1 MKYLAVSLATAFA
14 VLIPVRAE
22 GLTYVINWPSG
33 LNLGEAT
40 LTSTQKKDPAD
51 DHSSSKAGGPWS
63 FSLDLDASVPG
74 FAIRDHYES
83 RSDAGFCA
91 AELQK
96 SVAHGSKKSE
106 EKITFDQHN
115 HSASRES
122 GHGGGK
128 TEVEIP
134 ACARD
139 PLTFLEFARRELAQG
154 RMAPQQPVIFGS
166 AYQVRMVFSGTQQI
180 SVGGKRMDADK
191 IQASVK
197 GPASDFT
204 VDLYFARDA
213 VRTPVM
219 ARIPLPLGA
228 FTVELMP

>member
-1 MKYLAVSLATAFA
+1 MKFPAAKTV
-14 VLIPVRAE
+14 VLWCSAALVARAE
-22 GLTYVINWPSG
+22 GLSYVINWPSG

-40 LTSTQKKDPAD
+40 LTSVQKKDPAG
-51 DHSSSKAGGPWS
+51 SKAGGGWN

-83 RSDAGFCA
+83 SSDAAFCA
-91 AELQK
+91 EELEK
-96 SVAHGSKKSE
+96 KVAHGSKKSD
-106 EKITFDQHN
+106 EKMAFDQRN
-115 HSASRES
+115 HSATRET

-128 TEVEIP
+128 TEIQIP

-154 RMAPQQPVIFGS
+154 RVAPQQPVIFGS
-166 AYQVRMVFSGTQQI
+166 AYQIRLVFSGTQQI
-180 SVGGKRMDADK
+180 SVGGKKMDADK
-191 IQASVK
+191 IQANIK
-197 GPASDFT
+197 GPASDLT
-204 VDLYFARDA
+204 VELFFARDA

-219 ARIPLPLGA
+219 ARLPLPLGA

>member
-1 MKYLAVSLATAFA
+1 MKYLAVSLAAAFA

-40 LTSTQKKDPAD
+40 LTATQKKDPAD
-51 DHSSSKAGGPWS
+51 TKAGGPWS

-83 RSDAGFCA
+83 SSDAGFCA
-91 AELQK
+91 AQLAK
-96 SVAHGSKKSE
+96 TVAHGSKKSE
-106 EKITFDQHN
+106 EKIVFDQHN
-115 HSASRES
+115 HSATRES

-128 TEVEIP
+128 TDVEIP

-154 RMAPQQPVIFGS
+154 RMAPQQAVIFGS

-180 SVGGKRMDADK
+180 NVGGKRMDADK
-191 IQASVK
+191 IQATVK

-204 VDLYFARDA
+204 VDLFFARDA